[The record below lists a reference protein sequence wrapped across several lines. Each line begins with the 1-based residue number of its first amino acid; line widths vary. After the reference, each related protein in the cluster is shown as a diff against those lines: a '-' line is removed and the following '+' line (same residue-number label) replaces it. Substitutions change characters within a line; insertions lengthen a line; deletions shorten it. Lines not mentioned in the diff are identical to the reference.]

1 MSRWTNQDNE
11 LGIVTT
17 DELFLDD
24 KGEEVDE
31 EGELLADQ
39 SYHARQ
45 LLRQLDT
52 KITNKT
58 QAMQALMSSQKL
70 ERDKVH
76 VFLCLFT
83 VSSKGAI
90 IGLKTQTV

>member
-1 MSRWTNQDNE
+1 MHGSKNRPFSSNWPIDCFFP
-11 LGIVTT
+11 

-24 KGEEVDE
+24 KGEDVE
-31 EGELLADQ
+31 EEEELLADQ

-58 QAMQALMSSQKL
+58 QAMQALRSSHKL
-70 ERDKVH
+70 EKDKVSNDCM
-76 VFLCLFT
+76 VCSEGST
-83 VSSKGAI
+83 S
-90 IGLKTQTV
+90 